1 MTREKVISMERATVN
16 KTWNRLEERS
26 KKWGRTTS
34 FDLTGSHL
42 TSRPLISSG
51 RSIRTSVPASLQS
64 RPFSARL
71 RTSSSTPVSAGL
83 HPI

>member
-1 MTREKVISMERATVN
+1 MTREKVISMERATMS

-26 KKWGRTTS
+26 RKRGRTTS

-42 TSRPLISSG
+42 PSRRPVSSG
-51 RSIRTSVPASLQS
+51 RSIRTSVPATLQS

-83 HPI
+83 HPT